1 MLLSRYIC
9 SSPTKFSPSYLQQ
22 FNRNRWTNKQTNKTD
37 KKANKQTNMTDY
49 PIDAKGAYKN
59 TYQTDFTNIDFANI
73 DFIRVY
79 NKYKTD
85 INQIPYHSL

>member
-9 SSPTKFSPSYLQQ
+9 SSPTKFHPPISNSLIEIDG
-22 FNRNRWTNKQTNKTD
+22 QTNRQTKQ
-37 KKANKQTNMTDY
+37 ANKQTNMTDY